1 MFTYLFVLCDL
12 LILFWGQI
20 KSPLGWMQRKVV
32 MKLLNGVNLLPWLLK
47 ESHEFCGDLIVLYNL
62 YKESQ
67 DRIRK
72 KLQVFLNEKH
82 IVFSNLLKVVNQSCP
97 SKLIHQFDF
106 KTILSVRMNCLMK
119 LDSISLI
126 VIAMPVSWPGLIL
139 GF

>member
-1 MFTYLFVLCDL
+1 
-12 LILFWGQI
+12 
-20 KSPLGWMQRKVV
+20 
-32 MKLLNGVNLLPWLLK
+32 MKLVNDVSLLPWQLK

-82 IVFSNLLKVVNQSCP
+82 IVFSNLLKVANQRCP

-106 KTILSVRMNCLMK
+106 KTTLSVRMNCLKM
-119 LDSISLI
+119 LDLISLI
-126 VIAMPVSWPGLIL
+126 VIAMPVS
-139 GF
+139 